1 MARPSDYLQG
11 ASRPPVL
18 ICGKRTAVAVEA
30 GGTDVRVCVFIDGSN
45 FFHACRQNLGR
56 TDVNMGAFAE
66 LLVGPSRDLMRVY
79 YYNCQLPPEE
89 DVLKR
94 EGQQRFFT
102 AIQRTPYFELRLGR
116 LVKRETVC
124 PACNDRRERY
134 QEKGV
139 DMRIGV
145 DMLAGASKNLYDV
158 AILVTGDGDLVE
170 AVKAVKDLG
179 KHVELA
185 TLPIGRSDELAN
197 AADVVITLDQARMM
211 PLYIR

>member
-1 MARPSDYLQG
+1 M
-11 ASRPPVL
+11 
-18 ICGKRTAVAVEA
+18 
-30 GGTDVRVCVFIDGSN
+30 RVCVFIDGSN
-45 FFHACRQNLGR
+45 FFHARRQNLGR

-66 LLVGPSRDLMRVY
+66 LVVGPARDLVRVY

-89 DVLKR
+89 DEAKR
-94 EGQQRFFT
+94 QAQQRFFL
-102 AIQRTPYFELRLGR
+102 AIQRTPYFELRLGK
-116 LVKRETVC
+116 LVKREVVC
-124 PACNDRRERY
+124 AACNDRHQRY

-145 DMLAGASKNLYDV
+145 DMLAGASKQLYDV

-185 TLPIGRSDELAN
+185 TFPIGRSDELAN
-197 AADVVITLDQARMM
+197 AADVVTTLDQAKMVS
-211 PLYIR
+211 LYMR